1 LLKVVW
7 HLRHMRGGRLRVLTP
22 NSINRTLFS

>member
-7 HLRHMRGGRLRVLTP
+7 HLRHMRRGET
-22 NSINRTLFS
+22 TQ